1 MRVLYVC
8 LDRGIPL
15 GGTKGASI
23 HVEELVRAF
32 DAEGHETVVVTRSSA
47 GAPKAV
53 RAVFQARVE
62 PRMRWVP
69 FPTLRRDL
77 QELAAGPALRR
88 TVSVVLR
95 AFRPNLVYE
104 RYALFRTE
112 TVQEAHSAGIPV
124 VLEVNAPLIEEERAF
139 RALALGRM
147 AARAEREAW
156 RAADLVTVPSRQLAE
171 RVRALGQARVM
182 VVPNGVDL
190 RRFRPTEES
199 SAIRRR
205 FGLDGR
211 FVIGFAGSL
220 KVWHDLGTLLEAAAG
235 LKDGTN
241 PTLLMLGEGPERARL
256 EHRAASLGL
265 DIKWMGAVPHWDVAG
280 YLSAA
285 DVCVAGLPSDPRWQY
300 FSPLKAM
307 EYLACGRPTVVAM
320 AGDLADL
327 VEAGAALGYRP
338 GDPFDLRRQLAA
350 VAADPGLSERLSRA
364 GRSLAECRTWRAAA
378 RSILQAAE
386 RLPRTESNAYS
397 QSRRGAPRRRAW

>member
-88 TVSVVLR
+88 TVSDVLR
-95 AFRPNLVYE
+95 AFRPDLVYE

-190 RRFRPTEES
+190 RRFRPTEE
-199 SAIRRR
+199 
-205 FGLDGR
+205 
-211 FVIGFAGSL
+211 
-220 KVWHDLGTLLEAAAG
+220 
-235 LKDGTN
+235 
-241 PTLLMLGEGPERARL
+241 
-256 EHRAASLGL
+256 
-265 DIKWMGAVPHWDVAG
+265 
-280 YLSAA
+280 
-285 DVCVAGLPSDPRWQY
+285 
-300 FSPLKAM
+300 
-307 EYLACGRPTVVAM
+307 
-320 AGDLADL
+320 
-327 VEAGAALGYRP
+327 
-338 GDPFDLRRQLAA
+338 
-350 VAADPGLSERLSRA
+350 
-364 GRSLAECRTWRAAA
+364 
-378 RSILQAAE
+378 
-386 RLPRTESNAYS
+386 
-397 QSRRGAPRRRAW
+397 